1 MQTPLNNQHQ
11 LINGR
16 YQVIKS
22 LGTGSF
28 GEVFLAQDTQMP
40 LQQHYVIKQL
50 KRQVQPQFNNVVK
63 ERFRQEAATLQTLGQ
78 HNQIPRLYAYFEQ
91 LNKFYLVQEYIEGE
105 TLEAKVQREGKLSE
119 SAVREILTSL
129 LGVLQYIHSKQIV
142 HRDIKPDNIILRQED
157 GKPVLIDFGAVKE
170 AMSTQLNTQGNAVN
184 SIIIGTPGF
193 MASEQAI
200 GRPVYSSDLYS
211 LGLTAI
217 YMLTG
222 KLPQDLAMDP
232 GTAEILWR
240 QDAPEVSVG
249 LANVL
254 DKAVR
259 SHAGDRYSSAKEML
273 DALKSLTDTDMQP
286 DNNNIPDPVPEP
298 TSTSTKR
305 GLLVLSTI
313 VSLVVLGL
321 GWRSLPYLWKPKV
334 QAQSLTIGSL
344 SNPKYNTDLVDYLRQ
359 ELIPSNFIDFFLGKK
374 VDLAIDGDHNLPYQ
388 EAKDRIAKKEWD
400 VVFTLS
406 PIISVAAKDNS
417 YTFAAL
423 MFPEGPPYYYSAL
436 YVRADSPIQ
445 SINDI
450 TPSTVIALGGFNSAS
465 SFYMPVYDLYGKTL
479 TVDMGHRGQNIREM
493 VRTGKADLGA
503 GALGDTVKNDP
514 DIRIIHLSRAIPGAG
529 VYLSP
534 ELSESDRKVIE
545 RVLLNAPPD
554 LQKQANYGPGS
565 ESDYTNFRGIIRRT
579 EEILVCSNFRQNPV
593 NFFCGTG
600 VGTVPTTVNH
610 GGNEIRGRVNGWRRP
625 TVDTVWLNL
634 MAEGNQLYRVVVS
647 SQILNQVPGA
657 TNLLELQ
664 NKEIKVMGVVPN
676 QIGDGILELN
686 IQNSME
692 LEVL

>member
-11 LINGR
+11 LINSR

-40 LQQHYVIKQL
+40 LQQNYVIKQL
-50 KRQVQPQFNNVVK
+50 KRQVQRQFNNIVK
-63 ERFRQEAATLQTLGQ
+63 ERFRQEAATLQTLGE
-78 HNQIPRLYAYFEQ
+78 HHQIPRLYAYFEE

-119 SAVREILTSL
+119 SAVRAILTSL
-129 LGVLQYIHSKQIV
+129 LGVLQYIHDKQIV

-184 SIIIGTPGF
+184 SIVIGTPGF

-217 YMLTG
+217 YLLTG
-222 KLPQDLAMDP
+222 KLPQDLAIDP

-240 QDAPEVSVG
+240 QDAPEVSGG

-259 SHAGDRYSSAKEML
+259 TRAGDRYSSAAEM
-273 DALKSLTDTDMQP
+273 LKSLTNTQMQP
-286 DNNNIPDPVPEP
+286 NNIPASVPQP
-298 TSTSTKR
+298 TSTPTSPKR

-313 VSLVVLGL
+313 VSIVVLGL

-406 PIISVAAKDNS
+406 PIISVAAQDNS

-423 MFPEGPPYYYSAL
+423 MFPERPPYYYSAL

-493 VRTGKADLGA
+493 VKTGKADLGA

-534 ELSESDRKVIE
+534 ELSESDKKVIK
-545 RVLLNAPPD
+545 RVLFNAPPG

-579 EEILVCSNFRQNPV
+579 EEILVCSDFGKNPV
-593 NFFCGTG
+593 NFFCATEA
-600 VGTVPTTVNH
+600 GTVPTTVTH
-610 GGNEIRGRVNGWRRP
+610 GGNVIRGRVNGWRRP

-647 SQILNQVPGA
+647 SQILNQVPGG

-664 NKEIKVMGVVPN
+664 NKEIKVLGVVPN
-676 QIGDGILELN
+676 QISDGILELN

>member
-16 YQVIKS
+16 YQVIQS

-28 GEVFLAQDTQMP
+28 GKVFLAQDTQMP

-50 KRQVQPQFNNVVK
+50 KRQVQRQFNNIVK

-78 HNQIPRLYAYFEQ
+78 HNQIPRLYAYFEE

-273 DALKSLTDTDMQP
+273 DALKSLTDTYMQP
-286 DNNNIPDPVPEP
+286 DNNNIPAPAPQP

-565 ESDYTNFRGIIRRT
+565 EPDYTNFRGIIRRT